1 MRTILAWICLASVV
15 ESLLLIFNININR
28 ICITQIPVEFQPV
41 VFPKDSCFQK
51 LHIPTSP
58 HPTNSTPHSADHLPG
73 GLKPSTWNNKS
84 RSNPP
89 DCWFAVFSPSYHSL
103 AIVSCCKS
111 TGLCCSMLF
120 TLSQLLRLFC
130 ENINL
135 DSTPFELLM
144 RHSMPLS
151 HLTNGPWT

>member
-84 RSNPP
+84 HNPP
-89 DCWFAVFSPSYHSL
+89 DFWVAVFFTLLSEIHSL
-103 AIVSCCKS
+103 AIVSCCQKYWPVLFNVVHIAS
-111 TGLCCSMLF
+111 TAKIVLWKHKPGFNTVRTSHATLNAPF
-120 TLSQLLRLFC
+120 T
-130 ENINL
+130 
-135 DSTPFELLM
+135 
-144 RHSMPLS
+144 S
-151 HLTNGPWT
+151 H